1 MKLFIIVVLI
11 ALYYV
16 FSDLIPA
23 YRNRN
28 YKIIT
33 VYLILIAAALGLN
46 ILMLLNVKLISI
58 SEMVKSVLEIFM
70 KFSY

>member
-1 MKLFIIVVLI
+1 MKLFITVFLI

-23 YRNRN
+23 FRKRN
-28 YKIIT
+28 YKLIT
-33 VYLILIAAALGLN
+33 VYLILIVAALALN
-46 ILMLLNVKLISI
+46 VLMLLNVKIPSI
-58 SEMVKSVLEIFM
+58 SEAIKSILEVFM